1 MLWPHYS
8 QNRGTWKMENH
19 TVYDT
24 ADNENQE
31 FITLRWVN
39 SEKYVYYM
47 VSSKKTSR
55 RHFTCLRWVSYLM

>member
-1 MLWPHYS
+1 
-8 QNRGTWKMENH
+8 MENH

-55 RHFTCLRWVSYLM
+55 RHFTCLR